1 MVKKTTS
8 HSLTINLIG
17 GGNPITVSDA
27 TAALTALEQF
37 KQGVTVVVPSGQNC
51 KTYIPFHAIL
61 SVQDCPTV
69 TSEEVTDALC
79 EERTPAEESGGNGGN
94 EP

>member
-1 MVKKTTS
+1 MVKQTIS

-17 GGNPITVSDA
+17 GGDPITVSDA

-37 KQGVTVVVPSGQNC
+37 KTGVTVVVPSGENC

-79 EERTPAEESGGNGGN
+79 EERTPAEEDE
-94 EP
+94 EPGD

>member
-1 MVKKTTS
+1 MVKQTIS

-17 GGNPITVSDA
+17 GGDPITVSDA
-27 TAALTALEQF
+27 TAALVALEQF
-37 KQGVTVVVPSGQNC
+37 KTGVTVVVPSGENC

-69 TSEEVTDALC
+69 TSEKVTDALC
-79 EERTPAEESGGNGGN
+79 KEITPDEESGGDN
-94 EP
+94 EQ

>member
-1 MVKKTTS
+1 MVKQTIS
-8 HSLTINLIG
+8 HSLVISLIG
-17 GGNPITVSDA
+17 VDDQIRVSDA

-37 KQGVTVVVPSGQNC
+37 KQGVTVVVPVSENGC
-51 KTYIPFHAIL
+51 KVYIPFHAIS

-79 EERTPAEESGGNGGN
+79 EERTPAEEDEKPGD
-94 EP
+94 

>member
-1 MVKKTTS
+1 MVKQTIS
-8 HSLTINLIG
+8 HSLKINVIDAG
-17 GGNPITVSDA
+17 SPITVSDA

-37 KQGVTVVVPSGQNC
+37 KTGVTVVVPSGQNC

-79 EERTPAEESGGNGGN
+79 EERTPAEEGDE
-94 EP
+94 EPGT

>member
-1 MVKKTTS
+1 MVKQTIS

-17 GGNPITVSDA
+17 GGDPITVSDA
-27 TAALTALEQF
+27 TAALVALEQF
-37 KQGVTVVVPSGQNC
+37 KTGVTVVVPSGENC

-79 EERTPAEESGGNGGN
+79 KEITPDEESGGDN
-94 EP
+94 EQ